1 MARSRI
7 TVCCNYTNVLFIAA
21 SSCRNIAFLGAM
33 ALVTVIEEGRRSV
46 EEKRKEMRG
55 LEEIEKQRLKKEF
68 GVVCYLESEE
78 SRAENKSCA
87 GN

>member
-1 MARSRI
+1 
-7 TVCCNYTNVLFIAA
+7 
-21 SSCRNIAFLGAM
+21 M

-55 LEEIEKQRLKKEF
+55 LGEIEKQRLKKEF